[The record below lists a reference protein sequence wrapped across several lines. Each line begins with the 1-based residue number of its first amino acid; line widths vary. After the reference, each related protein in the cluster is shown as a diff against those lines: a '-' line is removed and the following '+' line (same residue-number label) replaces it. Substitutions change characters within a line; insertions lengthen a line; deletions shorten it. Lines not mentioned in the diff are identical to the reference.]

1 MGMLEHLTS
10 AAKAADPL
18 ASNAALKRCSTQKL
32 KACWRRFLISL
43 DQSGQRVPHPFDY
56 AQGRLFAHFA
66 RREWGSWN
74 TLPRRLKPR
83 IIRVIECSA
92 EALLHPKAE
101 LQIPPVGRN
110 DKALWDRERQESGRV
125 HGGSEGRGVPSAGSG
140 QALRLRPAF
149 TS

>member
-1 MGMLEHLTS
+1 MSVERNGQGFVRSL
-10 AAKAADPL
+10 
-18 ASNAALKRCSTQKL
+18 ST
-32 KACWRRFLISL
+32 
-43 DQSGQRVPHPFDY
+43 Y
-56 AQGRLFAHFA
+56 
-66 RREWGSWN
+66 
-74 TLPRRLKPR
+74 TLPQRLKPQ

-125 HGGSEGRGVPSAGSG
+125 HGGSEGRGV
-140 QALRLRPAF
+140 LRLRRAF